1 MILNRPR
8 LLDQRRLEFSGLFR
22 KAGRTMWPNLI
33 VVSTPILH
41 LFAGI
46 RKGQEPVLV
55 QAFGSEAAVER
66 LDEGVVGRFTR
77 AREVQGHAFGVGPEV
92 EIA

>member
-1 MILNRPR
+1 
-8 LLDQRRLEFSGLFR
+8 
-22 KAGRTMWPNLI
+22 MWPNLV

-55 QAFGSEAAVER
+55 QAFRTESAVER
-66 LDEGVVGRFTR
+66 FDEGVIGRF
-77 AREVQGHAFGVGPEV
+77 ARREKSSVTPFA
-92 EIA
+92 